1 MTLTTRFVAIVIVVA
16 AADPRRPP
24 RGCDEATLRTA
35 VQRRR
40 EVCRAGKG
48 GGGWQKKG
56 GGGWR
61 REEGGGARFGAAQRV
76 GLRLRFAVPSLARSL
91 SSSSR
96 SNFRTT
102 DDASFS
108 RTLAFLGFSQ
118 SQRRREPA
126 PLTHSLR
133 SRSLLFVESA
143 DPLESPMSDVPMYV
157 PRSARYTFDLVASC
171 VRNSETGACTST
183 ASEAANLRRER
194 HKRREASCE

>member
-1 MTLTTRFVAIVIVVA
+1 MQSGER
-16 AADPRRPP
+16 
-24 RGCDEATLRTA
+24 
-35 VQRRR
+35 
-40 EVCRAGKG
+40 

-118 SQRRREPA
+118 RQRRREPA

-157 PRSARYTFDLVASC
+157 PRSLGVPSTWSRAARATQRRARARRPRARPRTCVASATSAAKP
-171 VRNSETGACTST
+171 RANETMRYDNNDDDDGDGADDDVDVIRMVT
-183 ASEAANLRRER
+183 
-194 HKRREASCE
+194 